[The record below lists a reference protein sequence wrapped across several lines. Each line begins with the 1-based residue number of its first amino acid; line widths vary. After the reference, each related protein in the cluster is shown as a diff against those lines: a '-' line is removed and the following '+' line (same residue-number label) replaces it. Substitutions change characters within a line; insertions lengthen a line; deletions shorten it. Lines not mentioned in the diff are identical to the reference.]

1 MAGRNLV
8 EIKIP
13 YVDAGV
19 SESRISK
26 IHKTVGGIVFQG
38 EVVAEA
44 ENSMFVFDIKSTSTG
59 VIDKICKNVGDVVAT
74 DDTFALLSVGCN
86 PDILERRSLEA
97 EQHKKSRMIGSVMD
111 TLKGLFSRGQG
122 DDAIT
127 EDPSQEGDGN
137 GVDTESSEEAEIQPD
152 APDSKEPEKSEKTEN
167 PENQDKPNFNPDDFV
182 SSESASALGLDDESY
197 SDMFFKPEE
206 KSDKNDSKQGNAD
219 SVDDDPIDDF
229 DADISSDGQTLEEE
243 VLSKLSK
250 SKLESEVSNRI
261 RVNNK
266 DRIDEANL
274 RNQSEASK
282 YADKQRLIQKVTELA
297 NNKLRSDKTVEQV
310 FLSMTDKIDVSNA
323 LNVIQSDESKQ
334 SEDEIILPIFIK
346 GIGYAMNK
354 TSIFN
359 KHVVNVTIEDSLF
372 SRKAV
377 VTNLVIK
384 NISEIADSLLL
395 EKSHVEGNILQV
407 IVNKSSV
414 LSEPL
419 KDNIVIFNKLFNE
432 GDRKYVY
439 ITVKVKSKQLSI
451 FMKYL
456 TDFIKN
462 PGCIIFDNVV

>member
-59 VIDKICKNVGDVVAT
+59 VLDKICKNVGDVVET

-127 EDPSQEGDGN
+127 EDSGQEEDSED
-137 GVDTESSEEAEIQPD
+137 VDTESSEEAEIQPD

-167 PENQDKPNFNPDDFV
+167 PENQDKPDFNPNDFV

-197 SDMFFKPEE
+197 ADMFFKPEE
-206 KSDKNDSKQGNAD
+206 KSAQKSTGDNTS
-219 SVDDDPIDDF
+219 SMDDDPIDEF
-229 DADISSDGQTLEEE
+229 DADISSDSQTLEEE

-261 RVNNK
+261 RANN
-266 DRIDEANL
+266 DERIREANL
-274 RNQSEASK
+274 RNQSEAAK

-395 EKSHVEGNILQV
+395 EKSHVDGNILQV

-419 KDNIVIFNKLFNE
+419 KDNVVIFNKLFNE

>member
-59 VIDKICKNVGDVVAT
+59 VLDKICKNVGDVVET

-111 TLKGLFSRGQG
+111 TLKGLFSREQG
-122 DDAIT
+122 DDGIENGHT
-127 EDPSQEGDGN
+127 EASNNDAEEDEPKEESENADEPGTEQ
-137 GVDTESSEEAEIQPD
+137 VDEKPEQTEEHD
-152 APDSKEPEKSEKTEN
+152 
-167 PENQDKPNFNPDDFV
+167 DKPKPAFNPGDFV

-197 SDMFFKPEE
+197 ADMFFKPEE
-206 KSDKNDSKQGNAD
+206 KSGKKSSDDEPKAEE
-219 SVDDDPIDDF
+219 DDDPIDEF
-229 DADISSDGQTLEEE
+229 DADISSDSQTLEEE

-261 RVNNK
+261 RANN
-266 DRIDEANL
+266 DERIREANL
-274 RNQSEASK
+274 RNQSEAAK

-395 EKSHVEGNILQV
+395 EKSHVDGNILQV

-419 KDNIVIFNKLFNE
+419 KDNVVIFNKLFNE

>member
-111 TLKGLFSRGQG
+111 TLKGLFSRGH
-122 DDAIT
+122 
-127 EDPSQEGDGN
+127 GDGST
-137 GVDTESSEEAEIQPD
+137 TENASHEEALDSARNREPPEDSEFPD
-152 APDSKEPEKSEKTEN
+152 DTDSETPDKSEQTEN
-167 PENQDKPNFNPDDFV
+167 TDKPNFNPDDFV

-261 RVNNK
+261 RANN
-266 DRIDEANL
+266 DERIREANL

-395 EKSHVEGNILQV
+395 EKSHVDGNILQV

-414 LSEPL
+414 LAEPL

-439 ITVKVKSKQLSI
+439 ITVKVKNKQQSI